1 MFLAEALTMRSD
13 LAKRLEQL
21 KARLLRN
28 AKVQE
33 GDTPAEDPRQI
44 LAEYDQDITSLQ
56 SLITR
61 INATNATTML
71 DDGITMTQ
79 ALAERDMLRLRLATY
94 RDLTREA
101 TVTQSRLTKS
111 EIRFYP
117 TVSVAE
123 IQKMVDDYA
132 KRLRLLEAKIQK
144 NNWNSE
150 LI

>member
-33 GDTPAEDPRQI
+33 GDTPAEDPWQI

-111 EIRFYP
+111 EIRFFP